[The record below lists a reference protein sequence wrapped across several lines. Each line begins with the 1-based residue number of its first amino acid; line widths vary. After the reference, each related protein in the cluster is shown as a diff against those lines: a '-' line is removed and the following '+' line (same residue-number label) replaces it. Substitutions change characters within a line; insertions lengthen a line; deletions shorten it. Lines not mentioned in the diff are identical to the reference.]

1 MTANEKIALLRCE
14 MDKNGLKGYIV
25 PTGDPHISE
34 YVADYYHFR
43 HWISGFTGSAGT
55 FALTDKKSGL
65 WTDGR
70 YYIQAEK
77 ELMGS
82 ECVLYKAYEPNV
94 ISYVTFFCEELE
106 EGDKVGIDSKLFGKS
121 AVVNMQ
127 KEFKRHG
134 IELVT
139 NCDLSYIWEDR
150 PSLPY
155 TKLFVLDEKYSGESA
170 KSKIARLREKM
181 KKEGADCF
189 VTGTLDSVMW
199 LYNVRA
205 NDVHCCP
212 FALSYALITENEA
225 YFYVSHKQLTEE
237 VKKYLDKNGV
247 TVKEYND
254 VYQDVAEVDEKRTL
268 AMKASATNYML
279 YSAAKCKIRETCD
292 FAENMK
298 AVKNEV
304 ENENLK
310 NAYVKD
316 CVALVK
322 AFYKIYTAQEGTMTE
337 WDVCELLLEERAR
350 MEGNLGA
357 SFDTIAAY
365 RANAAMMHYSP
376 DEKNSSVLYK
386 KGMLLI
392 DSGGQ
397 YYDGTTDITR
407 TLVLGEISDEEKK
420 AYTLTLKGNIA
431 LCSAMFL
438 KGATGSCLD
447 ILARQ
452 YLWNE
457 GIDYKCGTGHG
468 VGFLLNVHEGPQG
481 FGPRGRYTYPLEL
494 GMNLT
499 VEPGVYKEGRYGI
512 RIEND
517 VIVVKKTET
526 DDGEF
531 YGFDMLS
538 YCPIDTRAI
547 DVTLLTDKEIQWLN
561 NFHRKVYNT
570 LLPYLTVREATWLK
584 EETKAITR

>member
-1 MTANEKIALLRCE
+1 MTTNEKIALLRAE
-14 MDKNGLKGYIV
+14 MDKNNLKGYIV

-34 YVADYYHFR
+34 YVADYYRFR

-55 FALTDKKSGL
+55 FALTMEKSGL

-70 YYIQAEK
+70 YYIQAENQL
-77 ELMGS
+77 EGS
-82 ECVLYKAYEPNV
+82 ECVLYRAYEPGV
-94 ISYVTFFCEELE
+94 ISYIQFFCEELT
-106 EGDKVGIDSKLFGKS
+106 EGDKVGIDAKLFSKG
-121 AVVNMQ
+121 AVTNIQ
-127 KEFKRHG
+127 REFTKKG
-134 IELVT
+134 IELVVD
-139 NCDLSYIWEDR
+139 CDLSYIWQDR

-155 TKLFVLDEKYSGESA
+155 TELFVLGEEYTGESA
-170 KSKIARLREKM
+170 QSKVERLREKF
-181 KKEGADCF
+181 EECGATAF
-189 VTGTLDSVMW
+189 VTNTLDDIMW

-212 FALSYALITENEA
+212 FALSYALVTKSEA
-225 YFYVSHKQLTEE
+225 CFYVAEKQVTDA
-237 VKKYLDKNGV
+237 VKAYLEKNGV
-247 TVKEYND
+247 TIKPYD
-254 VYQDVAEVDEKRTL
+254 DIYTDVATLDEKETVAL
-268 AMKASATNYML
+268 KAAATNYML
-279 YSAAKCKIRETCD
+279 YTAAKCTVKETAD
-292 FAENMK
+292 FIENMK

-304 ENENLK
+304 ENKNLK
-310 NAYVKD
+310 NAYIKD

-322 AFYKIYTAQEGTMTE
+322 SFYKIYNAPDGSMTE
-337 WDVCELLLEERAR
+337 RDVCDLLLEERGK

-365 RANAAMMHYSP
+365 KGNAAMMHYSP
-376 DEKNSSVLYK
+376 DDKNSAVLHK
-386 KGMLLI
+386 EGMLLI

-431 LCSAMFL
+431 LCSAIFM
-438 KGATGSCLD
+438 KGTSGSCLD

-481 FGPRGRYTYPLEL
+481 FGPRMRYTYPFEI
-494 GMNLT
+494 GMNAT
-499 VEPGVYKEGRYGI
+499 IEPGVYVEGKYGI

-517 VIVVKKTET
+517 VVVVKKMET
-526 DDGEF
+526 GDGEF

-547 DVTLLTDKEIQWLN
+547 DKSLMTEKEIKWLN
-561 NFHRKVYNT
+561 DFHKAVYEK
-570 LLPYLTVREATWLK
+570 LSPYLTEEEKAWLGD
-584 EETKAITR
+584 ETKAI

>member
-1 MTANEKIALLRCE
+1 MTTNEKIALLRAE
-14 MDKNGLKGYIV
+14 MDKNGLEGYIV

-34 YVADYYHFR
+34 YMADHYRFR

-55 FALTDKKSGL
+55 FALTHKKSGL

-70 YYIQAEK
+70 YYIQAEI
-77 ELMGS
+77 ELSGS
-82 ECVLYKAYEPNV
+82 ECVLYKAYEPGV
-94 ISYVTFFCEELE
+94 ISYVEFFCKELT
-106 EGDKVGIDSKLFGKS
+106 EGDKVGIDGKLFSKS
-121 AVVNMQ
+121 AVTNMQ
-127 KEFKRHG
+127 KEFNKKG
-134 IELVT
+134 IELVVD
-139 NCDLSYIWEDR
+139 CDLSYIWEDR

-155 TKLFVLDEKYSGESA
+155 TKLFVLDEKYTGESA
-170 KSKIARLREKM
+170 ESKVKRLREKM
-181 KKEGADCF
+181 EEAGVTSFA
-189 VTGTLDSVMW
+189 TGTLDCVMW

-212 FALSYALITENEA
+212 FALSYALVTKNDAI
-225 YFYVSHKQLTEE
+225 FYVDSKQMTDE
-237 VKKYLDKNGV
+237 VKVYLDKNNV
-247 TVKEYND
+247 TVKAYEDIYSDLATLGEND
-254 VYQDVAEVDEKRTL
+254 TL
-268 AMKASATNYML
+268 AFNLRSTNYKL
-279 YSAAKCKIRETCD
+279 YEAAACKVKETAD
-292 FAENMK
+292 FIENMK
-298 AVKNEV
+298 AVKNDT

-322 AFYKIYTAQEGTMTE
+322 AFYKIYNAESGSMTE
-337 WDVCELLLEERAR
+337 KDVCDLLLEERGK
-350 MEGNLGA
+350 MDGNLGA

-365 RANAAMMHYSP
+365 RGNAAMMHYSP
-376 DEKNSSVLYK
+376 DEKNSAVIEKS
-386 KGMLLI
+386 GMLLI

-407 TLVLGEISDEEKK
+407 TLVLGEITDEEKK

-431 LCSAMFL
+431 LCSAVFL

-447 ILARQ
+447 VLARQ

-481 FGPRGRYTYPLEL
+481 FGPRGRYTYPLEV

-499 VEPGVYKEGRYGI
+499 VEPGVYVEGKYGI

-517 VIVVKKTET
+517 VIVEKKMET
-526 DDGEF
+526 GDGEF

-538 YCPIDTRAI
+538 YCPIDTRAV
-547 DVTLLTDKEIQWLN
+547 DKSLMTDKEIAWLN
-561 NFHRKVYNT
+561 DFHKKVYDKIS
-570 LLPYLTVREATWLK
+570 PYLTVREATWLK
-584 EETKAITR
+584 EETKAI

>member
-1 MTANEKIALLRCE
+1 MTTNEKIALLRSE
-14 MDKNGLKGYIV
+14 MDKNDLKGYIV

-34 YVADYYHFR
+34 YLADFYRFR
-43 HWISGFTGSAGT
+43 HWISGFSGSAGT

-70 YYIQAEK
+70 YYIQAEI
-77 ELMGS
+77 ELTGS
-82 ECVLYKAYEPNV
+82 ECVLYKAYEPGV
-94 ISYVTFFCEELE
+94 ISYVKFFCEELE
-106 EGDKVGIDSKLFGKS
+106 EGDKVGIDSKLFSKS
-121 AVVNMQ
+121 AVMNMK
-127 KEFKRHG
+127 KELSGKG

-139 NCDLSYIWEDR
+139 DCDLSYIWIDR
-150 PSLPY
+150 PALPY

-170 KSKIARLREKM
+170 KSKVERLRQKM
-181 KKEGADCF
+181 KESGATAF
-189 VTGTLDSVMW
+189 VTGTLDSIMW

-212 FALSYALITENEA
+212 FALSYALVTEDEA
-225 YFYVSHKQLTEE
+225 YFYVSYKQLTEE
-237 VKKYLDKNGV
+237 VKKYLDDNMI
-247 TVKEYND
+247 TVKEYDNVYSD
-254 VYQDVAEVDEKRTL
+254 VEKLDEKQTL
-268 AMKASATNYML
+268 ALNPHATNYML
-279 YSAAKCKIRETCD
+279 FTAAKCNVKETAD

-298 AVKNEV
+298 AVKNEI

-316 CVALVK
+316 CAALVK
-322 AFYKIYTAQEGTMTE
+322 AFYKIYNAPDGSMTE
-337 WDVCELLLEERAR
+337 NDVCNLLLEERGK

-365 RANAAMMHYSP
+365 KANAAMMHYSP
-376 DEKNSSVLYK
+376 DENNSAVLHK
-386 KGMLLI
+386 EGMLLI

-407 TLVLGEISDEEKK
+407 TLVLGDITDEEKK

-431 LCSAMFL
+431 LCSAVFL

-481 FGPRGRYTYPLEL
+481 FGPRGRYTYPLEI

-499 VEPGVYKEGRYGI
+499 VEPGVYVEGKYGI

-517 VIVVKKTET
+517 VIVEKKMET
-526 DDGEF
+526 SDGEF

-547 DVTLLTDKEIQWLN
+547 DKSLMTQKEIDWLN
-561 NFHRKVYNT
+561 DFHKKVYNT

-584 EETKAITR
+584 EETKAI

>member
-1 MTANEKIALLRCE
+1 MTTNEKIALLRRE
-14 MDKNGLKGYIV
+14 MEKNDLKGYIV

-34 YVADYYHFR
+34 YVADFYRFR

-70 YYIQAEK
+70 YYIQAEI
-77 ELMGS
+77 ELEGS
-82 ECVLYKAYEPNV
+82 ECELYKAYEVGV
-94 ISYVTFFCEELE
+94 ISYIQFFCNELC
-106 EGDKVGIDSKLFGKS
+106 EGDKVGIDAKLFSKS
-121 AVVNMQ
+121 AVNNIQ
-127 KEFKRHG
+127 REFNKKG
-134 IELVT
+134 IELVVD
-139 NCDLSYIWEDR
+139 CDLSYIWADR
-150 PSLPY
+150 MKLPY
-155 TKLFVLDEKYSGESA
+155 TKLYVLKEEYTGESA
-170 KSKIARLREKM
+170 KSKVERLREKFTL
-181 KKEGADCF
+181 EGATAF
-189 VTGTLDSVMW
+189 VTNTLDDIMW

-212 FALSYALITENEA
+212 FALSYALVTKDEA
-225 YFYVSHKQLTEE
+225 IFYVSEE
-237 VKKYLDKNGV
+237 QMTDAVKAYLDENGV
-247 TVKEYND
+247 TVKAYDEVYND
-254 VYQDVAEVDEKRTL
+254 VALLDEKEVVAL
-268 AMKASATNYML
+268 KAAYTNYLL
-279 YSAAKCKIRETCD
+279 YNCAKCTVKETTD
-292 FAENMK
+292 FVENMK
-298 AVKNEV
+298 SVKNEV

-322 AFYKIYTAQEGTMTE
+322 SFYKIYNAEDGTMTE
-337 WDVCELLLEERAR
+337 KDVCDLLLEERGK

-365 RANAAMMHYSP
+365 KGNAAMMHYSP
-376 DEKNSSVLYK
+376 DENNSSVIYK
-386 KGMLLI
+386 EGMLLI

-397 YYDGTTDITR
+397 YIDGTTDITR
-407 TLVLGEISDEEKK
+407 TLILGEISDEEKK

-431 LCSAMFL
+431 VCSQWFL

-481 FGPRGRYTYPLEL
+481 IGPRMRYTYPLEE

-499 VEPGVYKEGRYGI
+499 VEPGVYVEGKYGI

-517 VIVVKKTET
+517 VVVVKKAENS
-526 DDGEF
+526 DGVF
-531 YGFDMLS
+531 LGFDMLS
-538 YCPIDTRAI
+538 YCPIDTRAVDKSLMTQREI
-547 DVTLLTDKEIQWLN
+547 DWLN
-561 NFHRKVYNT
+561 AFHKNVYEK
-570 LLPYLTVREATWLK
+570 LSPYLTKEESEWLY
-584 EETKAITR
+584 EETKAI

>member
-1 MTANEKIALLRCE
+1 MTTNEKIALLRAE
-14 MDKNGLKGYIV
+14 MNKNNLKGYIV

-34 YVADYYHFR
+34 YVADFYRFR

-70 YYIQAEK
+70 YYIQAEI
-77 ELMGS
+77 ELSGS
-82 ECVLYKAYEPNV
+82 ECVLYKAYEPGV
-94 ISYVTFFCEELE
+94 ISYVQFFCQELT
-106 EGDKVGIDSKLFGKS
+106 EGDRVGIDSKLFSKS
-121 AVVNMQ
+121 AVTGMQ
-127 KEFKRHG
+127 KEFNKKG
-134 IELVT
+134 IELVVD
-139 NCDLSYIWEDR
+139 CDLSYIWEGRD
-150 PSLPY
+150 SLPY
-155 TKLFVLDEKYSGESA
+155 TKLFVLDEKYTGESA
-170 KSKIARLREKM
+170 QSKVNRLREKI
-181 KKEGADCF
+181 KEAGANAF
-189 VTGTLDSVMW
+189 VTNTLDSIMW

-212 FALSYALITENEA
+212 FALSYALVTENDA
-225 YFYVSHKQLTEE
+225 YLYVSYKQLTDD
-237 VKKYLDKNGV
+237 VKAYLDKNGV
-247 TVKEYND
+247 TVKEYDHVYKD
-254 VYQDVAEVDEKRTL
+254 VSELNEKTVL
-268 AMKASATNYML
+268 ALKANATNYML
-279 YSAAKCKIRETCD
+279 FSAAKCTVKETAD
-292 FAENMK
+292 FVENMK
-298 AVKNEV
+298 AVKNNI

-322 AFYKIYTAQEGTMTE
+322 AFHKIYTAESGTMTE
-337 WDVCELLLEERAR
+337 KDVCDLLLEERGK

-365 RANAAMMHYSP
+365 RSNAAMMHYSP
-376 DEKNSSVLYK
+376 DENNSAVIQKS
-386 KGMLLI
+386 GMLLI

-407 TLVLGEISDEEKK
+407 TLVLGEITDEEKK

-431 LCSAMFL
+431 LCSAIFL
-438 KGATGSCLD
+438 KGTTGSCLD
-447 ILARQ
+447 VLARQ

-481 FGPRGRYTYPLEL
+481 FGPRMRYTYPLEI

-499 VEPGVYKEGRYGI
+499 VEPGVYVEGKYGI

-517 VIVVKKTET
+517 VIVEKKMET
-526 DDGEF
+526 ADGEF

-547 DVTLLTDKEIQWLN
+547 DKSLMTQKEIDWLN
-561 NFHRKVYNT
+561 AFHKKVYNT
-570 LLPYLTVREATWLK
+570 LSPYLTVREATWLR
-584 EETKAITR
+584 EETKAI

>member
-1 MTANEKIALLRCE
+1 MTTNEKIALLRKE
-14 MDKNGLKGYIV
+14 MDKNGLSGYIV

-34 YVADYYHFR
+34 YLADHYRFR

-55 FALTDKKSGL
+55 FCLTHEKSGL

-70 YYIQAEK
+70 YYIQAEI
-77 ELMGS
+77 ELSGS
-82 ECVLYKAYEPNV
+82 ECVLYKAYEPGV
-94 ISYVTFFCEELE
+94 ISYVDFLCEELC
-106 EGDKVGIDSKLFGKS
+106 EGDKVGIDGKLFSKS
-121 AVVNMQ
+121 AVSNMQ
-127 KEFKRHG
+127 KKLTEKG
-134 IELVT
+134 IELVVD
-139 NCDLSYIWEDR
+139 CDLTYIWEDR

-155 TKLFVLDEKYSGESA
+155 TKLFVLDESYCGESA
-170 KSKIARLREKM
+170 VSKVERVRGEMEK
-181 KKEGADCF
+181 KNVTAF
-189 VTGTLDSVMW
+189 ATGTLDSVMW

-212 FALSYALITENEA
+212 FALSYALITKNEA
-225 YFYVSHKQLTEE
+225 VFYVDERQMTDE
-237 VKKYLDKNGV
+237 VKAYLDKNAV
-247 TVKEYND
+247 TVKPYENIYDDIKQLDKN
-254 VYQDVAEVDEKRTL
+254 EKL
-268 AMKASATNYML
+268 AVKAAATNYML
-279 YSAAKCKIRETCD
+279 CKAAECEVVETAD
-292 FAENMK
+292 FVENFK

-304 ENENLK
+304 ENKNLK

-316 CVALVK
+316 CAALVK
-322 AFYKIYTAQEGTMTE
+322 AFYKIYNAESGAMRE
-337 WDVCELLLEERAR
+337 KDVCDLLLHERGK

-376 DEKNSSVLYK
+376 DEKNSAVIEK

-397 YYDGTTDITR
+397 YFDGTTDITR

-431 LCSAMFL
+431 LCSAVFL
-438 KGATGSCLD
+438 KGTTGSCLD

-481 FGPRGRYTYPLEL
+481 FGPRMRYTYPLEV
-494 GMNLT
+494 GMNVT
-499 VEPGVYKEGRYGI
+499 VEPGVYVEGKYGI

-517 VIVVKKTET
+517 VLVTKKLET
-526 DDGEF
+526 PDGEF
-531 YGFDMLS
+531 YAFDMLS
-538 YCPIDTRAI
+538 YCPIDTRAV
-547 DVTLLTDKEIQWLN
+547 DKSLMTEKEIAWLN
-561 NFHRKVYNT
+561 EFHEKVYEI
-570 LLPYLTVREATWLK
+570 LAPYLTDDEKAWLY
-584 EETKAITR
+584 EETRAI

>member
-1 MTANEKIALLRCE
+1 MTTNEKIALLRRE
-14 MDKNGLKGYIV
+14 MEKNNLKGYIV

-34 YVADYYHFR
+34 YVADFYRFR

-77 ELMGS
+77 ELSGS
-82 ECVLYKAYEPNV
+82 ECVLYKAYEPGV
-94 ISYVTFFCEELE
+94 ISYVQFFCEELC
-106 EGDKVGIDSKLFGKS
+106 EGDRVGVDARLLSKG
-121 AVVNMQ
+121 AIVNIQ
-127 KEFKRHG
+127 KEFNKKG
-134 IELVT
+134 IELV
-139 NCDLSYIWEDR
+139 CDSDLSHIWSDR
-150 PSLPY
+150 PLLPY
-155 TKLFVLDEKYSGESA
+155 TKLFVLDEKYTGESA
-170 KSKIARLREKM
+170 QSKVARLREKF
-181 KKEGADCF
+181 EEAGATGF
-189 VTGTLDSVMW
+189 VTNTLDNVMW

-212 FALSYALITENEA
+212 FALSYALVTKEEA
-225 YFYVSHKQLTEE
+225 IFYVDERQMSPAVYE
-237 VKKYLDKNGV
+237 YLDKNGV
-247 TVKEYND
+247 TVKDYSAVYEDVKNLSEND
-254 VYQDVAEVDEKRTL
+254 TL
-268 AMKASATNYML
+268 ALKAAATNYML
-279 YSAAKCKIRETCD
+279 YTSAKCTVKETTD
-292 FAENMK
+292 FIENMK

-310 NAYVKD
+310 NAYIKD
-316 CVALVK
+316 CVALVRG
-322 AFYKIYTAQEGTMTE
+322 FYKIYNAEDGAMTE
-337 WDVCELLLEERAR
+337 NDVCELLLEERGK

-365 RANAAMMHYSP
+365 RGNAAMMHYSP
-376 DEKNSSVLYK
+376 DKNNSAVLRK

-407 TLVLGEISDEEKK
+407 TLVLGDITDEEKK
-420 AYTLTLKGNIA
+420 GYTLTLKGNIA
-431 LCSAMFL
+431 LCSAVFL

-447 ILARQ
+447 VLARQ
-452 YLWNE
+452 YLWRE

-481 FGPRGRYTYPLEL
+481 FGPRMRCTYPLEE

-499 VEPGVYKEGRYGI
+499 VEPGIYVEGEYGV

-517 VIVVKKTET
+517 VIVEKKMET
-526 DDGEF
+526 SDGEF
-531 YGFDMLS
+531 YGFGMLS

-547 DVTLLTDKEIQWLN
+547 DKSLMTDAEIAWLN
-561 NFHRKVYNT
+561 AFHKEVYRK
-570 LLPYLTVREATWLK
+570 LSPYLTVREATWLR
-584 EETKAITR
+584 EETKPI

>member
-1 MTANEKIALLRCE
+1 MTTNEKIALLRSE
-14 MDKNGLKGYIV
+14 MDKNDLKGYIV

-34 YVADYYHFR
+34 YLADFYHFR
-43 HWISGFTGSAGT
+43 HWISGFSGSAGT

-70 YYIQAEK
+70 YYIQAEI
-77 ELMGS
+77 ELSGS
-82 ECVLYKAYEPNV
+82 ECELYKAYEPGV
-94 ISYVTFFCEELE
+94 IGYVEFFCEELE
-106 EGDKVGIDSKLFGKS
+106 EGDKVGIDSKLFGKT
-121 AVVNMQ
+121 AVMNMK
-127 KEFKRHG
+127 KEFSRKG

-139 NCDLSYIWEDR
+139 DCDLSYIWIDR

-170 KSKIARLREKM
+170 KSKVERLRQKM
-181 KKEGADCF
+181 KESGATAF
-189 VTGTLDSVMW
+189 VTGTLDSIMW

-212 FALSYALITENEA
+212 FALSYALVTEDKA
-225 YFYVSHKQLTEE
+225 YFYVSYKQLTEE
-237 VKKYLDKNGV
+237 VKKYLDDNSI
-247 TVKEYND
+247 TVKEYDD
-254 VYQDVAEVDEKRTL
+254 VYSDLEKLDEKQIL
-268 AMKASATNYML
+268 ALNPRMTNYKL
-279 YSAAKCKIRETCD
+279 YGAAKCKVKETAD
-292 FAENMK
+292 YAENMK
-298 AVKNEV
+298 AVKNDI

-310 NAYVKD
+310 YAYVKD
-316 CVALVK
+316 CAALVK
-322 AFYKIYTAQEGTMTE
+322 AFYKIYNAPDGSMTE
-337 WDVCELLLEERAR
+337 KDVCDLLLEERGK

-365 RANAAMMHYSP
+365 KANAAMMHYSP
-376 DEKNSSVLYK
+376 DEKDSALLHK
-386 KGMLLI
+386 EGMLLI

-407 TLVLGEISDEEKK
+407 TLVLGDISDEEKK

-431 LCSAMFL
+431 LCSAVFL

-481 FGPRGRYTYPLEL
+481 FGPRGRYTYPLEP

-499 VEPGVYKEGRYGI
+499 VEPGVYVEGKYGI

-517 VIVVKKTET
+517 VIVEKKMQTS
-526 DDGEF
+526 DGEF

-547 DVTLLTDKEIQWLN
+547 DKSLMTDKEIEWLN
-561 NFHRKVYNT
+561 TYHKKVYNT

-584 EETKAITR
+584 EETKAI